1 MVGGTRFRALDFAI
15 MRLSARPSGH
25 GEHPAPLDE
34 ELDRPEVVDGFLREV
49 CADPYVR
56 EAIEVSSPSLAAAV
70 GKFAVGA
77 LTDPARRRRAA
88 LSLNR
93 YLARMTQR
101 PTPFGLMAGVAA
113 ARFDD
118 QPKVRV
124 GTGHRRHVRVDRSWL
139 AEVIRTRETDPAVLR
154 RLRVVRNDLSFP
166 RGDRLVLAL
175 VPEESGVRGPDD
187 RERTVRYTR
196 PVRIALATAHTPI
209 AVPALLARLRAEF
222 PQVGE
227 EVLIKLIT
235 QLVGSEFLVTDLR
248 PPATA
253 ADPIEHV
260 LARGGPV
267 PELAKVRDEL
277 DRYAATPVGHGL
289 DALRTVTATMRG
301 IHDQAQLLH
310 VDLGMDADLVLPT
323 AVADELAAAAEVAW
337 RVAPPGLAPAD
348 PLAAYR
354 SEFIDRYGIGTVVG
368 IKDLLDPERGIGP
381 PAGYLL
387 PPGNRSAG
395 TQRPSESE
403 RDATLLALAEQ
414 AVAQGR
420 REVLLDEDIIERLT
434 RPGAPGERGSYA
446 EMCAQLLADSEDALR
461 RGEFR
466 LVGGG
471 DVNFTRVGAL
481 FGRFLPLVPQLRD
494 KISAVAA
501 DLVAEDGV
509 IPAQVITPPLHP
521 RMANVTQVP
530 RLTSEVLVFGAY
542 AERPHELSLDHLGI
556 TAGFDRFAVVSLLDG
571 REVAPLV
578 FHSLNPNLAVPNPVR
593 LLIEIGESRTPSWP
607 SWHWGAAADLPYLPR
622 IRHGRTVLSP
632 ARWLPDP
639 RLRADLGRDEWS
651 RLFERWRADWSV
663 PRIVYA
669 TAAADRRIRLDL
681 DSPAAAE
688 LLRADLRKRPEL
700 VLREQPAGGEFGSGW
715 ARGHAA
721 EVVVPVVPRRPAPPR
736 ATTAAVARPFASR
749 SYPPGGEWLYLK
761 VYANR
766 GRHTELLAHHLPA
779 LVARAQPLSDRW
791 FFLRYADP
799 AHHLR
804 VRFHGEP
811 DVLNSELLP
820 VVHRWAAELIEAGL
834 IAEMATGTYQPEI
847 TRYGGPGAIDA
858 AERAFH
864 ADSQCVLEQ
873 LVLREQGKLQ
883 LPMNLLLAA
892 NHLDLARSLHG
903 ADGWQ
908 DWLLRTFAKDEHHKA
923 FQQCRREAV
932 RLLTGRDHLAALPGG
947 QDLLD
952 SWRRRAPLI
961 QDYARALR
969 AAGSGEVSGP
979 FASMLHVHH
988 NRLSGAALGE
998 ERDAYAIARGV
1009 VQAHQDRERQERR

>member
-1 MVGGTRFRALDFAI
+1 MVTSTRFRALDFAI
-15 MRLSARPSGH
+15 VRLSARSSGD
-25 GEHPAPLDE
+25 GDYPAPQ
-34 ELDRPEVVDGFLREV
+34 ELDRPEAVNAFLREV

-56 EAIEVSSPSLAAAV
+56 EAIEVSSPSLAAALD
-70 GKFAVGA
+70 KISSGA

-113 ARFDD
+113 AQFDD
-118 QPKVRV
+118 QPKIRV
-124 GTGHRRHVRVDRSWL
+124 GTGHRRHVRVDLSWL
-139 AEVIRTRETDPAVLR
+139 AEVIRPRETDPAVLC
-154 RLRVVRNDLSFP
+154 RLRVVRNDLCFL
-166 RGDRLVLAL
+166 RGDRLVLPL

-187 RERTVRYTR
+187 RERTVRHTR
-196 PVRIALATAHTPI
+196 PVRTALAAAHTPI
-209 AVPALLARLRAEF
+209 TFPALLARLGAEF
-222 PQVGE
+222 PQAGE
-227 EVLIKLIT
+227 EVLTKLVT
-235 QLVGSEFLVTDLR
+235 QLVALEFLVTDLR
-248 PPATA
+248 PPATTE
-253 ADPIEHV
+253 DPITHV
-260 LARGGPV
+260 LARGGPA

-277 DRYAATPVGHGL
+277 DRYAATPVGQGL
-289 DALRTVTATMRG
+289 DALRAVTATMRG

-310 VDLGMDADLVLPT
+310 VDLGMDADVVLPA

-337 RVAPPGLAPAD
+337 RVAPPRLAPAD

-354 SEFIDRYGIGTVVG
+354 MDFIERYGTGTVVG

-387 PPGNRSAG
+387 PPGNRSVSTG
-395 TQRPSESE
+395 RPGESE
-403 RDATLLALAEQ
+403 RDVTLLALAEQ
-414 AVAQGR
+414 AVARGK
-420 REVLLDEDIIERLT
+420 REVLLDEDTIERLA

-446 EMCAQLLADSEDALR
+446 EICAQLLADSEDALR

-494 KISAVAA
+494 KVGAVAA

-509 IPAQVITPPLHP
+509 TPAQVVTPPLHP

-530 RLTSEVLVFGAY
+530 RLTSEAMVFGAY
-542 AERPHELSLDHLGI
+542 AERPSELSLDHLGI
-556 TAGFDRFAVVSLLDG
+556 TADFDRFAVVSLRDG
-571 REVAPLV
+571 REIAPLV
-578 FHSLNPNLAVPNPVR
+578 FHSLNPNLAVPNAVR

-607 SWHWGAAADLPYLPR
+607 LWHWGAAADLPYLPR

-639 RLRADLGRDEWS
+639 RLRADLGRGEWS

-669 TAAADRRIRLDL
+669 TTAADRRIRLDL
-681 DSPAAAE
+681 DSAAAVE
-688 LLRADLRKRPEL
+688 LLRADLRKRPGL
-700 VLREQPAGGEFGSGW
+700 VLREEPAGGEFGSGW

-721 EVVVPVVPRRPAPPR
+721 EVVVPVVPLRPAKPLAR
-736 ATTAAVARPFASR
+736 AAAASRPFVSR

-761 VYANR
+761 VYAHR
-766 GRHTELLAHHLPA
+766 GRHTELLTHHLPA

-804 VRFHGEP
+804 VRFHGDP
-811 DVLNSELLP
+811 DALNSELLP
-820 VVHRWAAELIEAGL
+820 IAHRWAAELIEAGL
-834 IAEMATGTYQPEI
+834 IAELATGTYQPEI
-847 TRYGGPGAIDA
+847 TRYGGPSAIDA

-873 LVLREQGKLQ
+873 LVLREQGKLE
-883 LPMNLLLAA
+883 LPMGLLLAA
-892 NHLDLARSLHG
+892 NHLELARLLHG
-903 ADGWQ
+903 DDGWQ
-908 DWLLRTFAKDEHHKA
+908 DWLLTTFAKDKHHKA

-932 RLLTGRDHLAALPGG
+932 RLLDPSDLTALPGG
-947 QDLLD
+947 QELLD
-952 SWRRRAPLI
+952 SWRRRAPLLR
-961 QDYARALR
+961 DYTRALR
-969 AAGSGEVSGP
+969 DADSGEVSSA

-988 NRLSGAALGE
+988 NRLSGASLDE